1 MDAGLLVRAAMESE
15 GLVMRKRLLCFAEG
29 HGDAWEA
36 FCLDL
41 DLAVQ
46 GRSFEEVY
54 RSLSAA
60 IRDYVEAARK
70 EDKRTADRLLNRRAP
85 LWDRLRFYGRYFG
98 SVLKPHDD
106 EKTHGF
112 TLPCPA

>member
-1 MDAGLLVRAAMESE
+1 
-15 GLVMRKRLLCFAEG
+15 MRKRLLCYAQG
-29 HGDAWEA
+29 HSGAWEA

-54 RSLSAA
+54 LSLQAA
-60 IRDYVEAARK
+60 IRDYVEAALK
-70 EDKRTADRLLNRRAP
+70 EDGQTAERLLKRKAP
-85 LWDRLRFYGRYFG
+85 IFERFRFYARYLG
-98 SVLKPHDD
+98 SILKSSN
-106 EKTHGF
+106 EEETHGF